1 MSESTMR
8 GMRLGAQSLENET
21 GVNFAPRTK
30 HEYVCANGH
39 TSEVVF
45 AADADLPEF
54 WQCRKCPE
62 LGALVVDGKHVAL
75 ETQSDRA
82 GRSHWEM
89 LQERRTKE
97 ELEEILKERIAYVRA
112 RRAHGKA
119 EI

>member
-8 GMRLGAQSLENET
+8 GMRLGSQSLENET
-21 GVNFAPRTK
+21 GVSFAERTK
-30 HEYVCANGH
+30 HEYICANGH
-39 TSEVVF
+39 KQDVVF
-45 AADADLPEF
+45 AADAELPEF

-62 LGALVVDGKHVAL
+62 LGALVVDGKHAAL
-75 ETQSDRA
+75 ETQSERP

-89 LQERRTKE
+89 LLERRTKE
-97 ELEEILKERIAYVRA
+97 ELEEILKERIAYIRA

>member
-8 GMRLGAQSLENET
+8 GMRLGSQTIENEI
-21 GVNFAPRTK
+21 GVTYAEKTK
-30 HEYVCANGH
+30 HEYICANGH
-39 TSEVVF
+39 TNEVVF
-45 AADADLPEF
+45 AADAELPEF
-54 WQCRKCPE
+54 WQCRKCSE

-89 LQERRTKE
+89 LLERRTKE
-97 ELEEILKERIAYVRA
+97 ELEEILKERIAYIRA